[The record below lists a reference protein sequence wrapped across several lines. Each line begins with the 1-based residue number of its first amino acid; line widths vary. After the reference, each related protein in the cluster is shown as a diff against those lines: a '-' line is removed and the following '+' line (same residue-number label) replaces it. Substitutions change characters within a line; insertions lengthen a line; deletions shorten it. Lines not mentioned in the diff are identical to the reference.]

1 MPDAGRQMWK
11 MEFQKILSS
20 PRRKIEASKSKT
32 KIMKKELREMKNQR
46 KMKRKRDKYK
56 DNEK

>member
-1 MPDAGRQMWK
+1 MLEGKCEEIRVPRDVKLTSLENK
-11 MEFQKILSS
+11 M
-20 PRRKIEASKSKT
+20 SKNKT
-32 KIMKKELREMKNQR
+32 KTLKKELREMKNQR